1 MKIIAMIPARMGSK
15 RIKNK
20 NIRFLGNKP
29 LICHILDN
37 AKKSKLI
44 KEIYINSESKIFDDI
59 AKDNNVN
66 FYKRKKYLSSDKA
79 TNDEFAADFLEN
91 VECDILIQLLPTS
104 PFLDSETID
113 KFIKYMVKNKLDT
126 LISTKEIKIEC
137 LFKGKSLNFDK
148 KKHTPPS
155 QLLNPVDAYACGI
168 MGWRKNNYLKNMK
181 KFDCAYHGGIGKV
194 GYYKLKGDCLID
206 IDNEE
211 DFDLANHVY
220 RSKNNIKIKPNYYS
234 NKNKIIFN
242 SNVKSILKMDGVE
255 NNIQNNFNNM
265 QLNLKKL
272 IDSKPKN
279 KSWSHTLINSESNSA
294 TLIAQLKG
302 EGNRMHFHPDWNEW
316 WYIIKGKWQW
326 NIEGKIKVINQ
337 GDIVFIEKN
346 KKHKITSIGKGL
358 SIRLAVSRYDV
369 DHVYLEKDF
378 VKN

>member
-279 KSWSHTLINSESNSA
+279 KSWSHTLVNSESNSA